1 MNFVNCTVISG
12 GYTLIHKDYR
22 GMGFL
27 AGVFRQ
33 SNQMNRQFG
42 FSSVLGRI
50 AITARASLPT
60 LREGGQLLGIIP
72 KSVRISKFG
81 WVSDIISYTDST
93 PRANRKHIDLV
104 RFLFCITVADLRGA
118 RGTPLGG
125 PNSFNFLKNFW
136 GKIIFGAP

>member
-1 MNFVNCTVISG
+1 M
-12 GYTLIHKDYR
+12 IHKDYR

-27 AGVFRQ
+27 SGVFRQ
-33 SNQMNRQFG
+33 SSQMSREFG

-81 WVSDIISYTDST
+81 WVSDLISYTDST
-93 PRANRKHIDLV
+93 PRSSRKHIDLV
-104 RFLFCITVADLRGA
+104 SFLFCIIIRKCSRLFLNFFGSVNPFPSVYQLLYISTNAINKYICFTLRI
-118 RGTPLGG
+118 RSLP
-125 PNSFNFLKNFW
+125 
-136 GKIIFGAP
+136 